1 MNSNINEISE
11 NILKHSRGLK
21 LELESDDEI
30 NLNEG
35 NKLSVKQGYKNFLS
49 FQADRKLI
57 IIVLL
62 ILCISAIAFLI
73 SLNFIKIP
81 NFGIKFLSPENNDIL
96 VKNEDDNDIFLNNVT
111 LANRK
116 LKIAFV
122 YSSLY
127 ANGIAR
133 FISVAADY
141 FVNTGKYEVYIITE
155 KTTKHEYKYDKRI
168 TRIVAKNRTIT
179 KEKRTEVKMVTNNF
193 YSLKLEGSKPN
204 KFLNKFKDT
213 KYIYEKQSISFEK
226 SKVLLNMQIKT
237 KNYTSNNKRK
247 NIIIELTEE
256 LKTHEFTKM
265 KETYFHEIISY
276 ENSKN
281 IINNE
286 ISQAFLVHKINNNCN
301 TSSLLSQYILTS
313 YEFTGLSS
321 SSSLLKRR
329 NAKTYEPSDENNEYG
344 IMIQERFLK
353 REEETFK
360 RTKSNV
366 FQLHNFNKNN
376 WMRTSKNI
384 IRIHEIILKA
394 NNFEYFNNIQNVNKS
409 RFRRSST
416 LKEGRDVN
424 HDTVKKNFI
433 QNISSSKMNSIS
445 PMTLRKRKSIR
456 LNYKTKETHSNYN
469 VLEMK
474 KFFTRNNTKRGN
486 NAKQLHLDLK
496 EERESSSFKSLRV
509 LSSNNVTNYK
519 LEEYYYVLIN
529 CIFQGLNKN
538 FINVFQKMQK
548 KIDINQQIYEGN
560 TLLIFSTKEG
570 NFAITKYLC
579 SQGADVNI
587 QNDEGNTALHF
598 AIANQFFSIV
608 DVLKASGAKED
619 IANNKG
625 FTPWDCIEHEL

>member
-1 MNSNINEISE
+1 M
-11 NILKHSRGLK
+11 
-21 LELESDDEI
+21 
-30 NLNEG
+30 
-35 NKLSVKQGYKNFLS
+35 
-49 FQADRKLI
+49 
-57 IIVLL
+57 
-62 ILCISAIAFLI
+62 AFLKRKR
-73 SLNFIKIP
+73 SK
-81 NFGIKFLSPENNDIL
+81 KKSHRTL
-96 VKNEDDNDIFLNNVT
+96 VK
-111 LANRK
+111 
-116 LKIAFV
+116 
-122 YSSLY
+122 
-127 ANGIAR
+127 
-133 FISVAADY
+133 
-141 FVNTGKYEVYIITE
+141 
-155 KTTKHEYKYDKRI
+155 
-168 TRIVAKNRTIT
+168 KNRTIT

-256 LKTHEFTKM
+256 LKTHEFAEM
-265 KETYFHEIISY
+265 KETYFHEITSY
-276 ENSKN
+276 ENNKN

-366 FQLHNFNKNN
+366 YQLHNFNKNN

-433 QNISSSKMNSIS
+433 QNISSSRMNSIS

-456 LNYKTKETHSNYN
+456 LNYKTKESHLSCN

-486 NAKQLHLDLK
+486 NEKQLHLDLK
-496 EERESSSFKSLRV
+496 EERESSSLSDKSLRV

-548 KIDINQQIYEGN
+548 KIDINQQVYEGN